1 MIIGINPHSYM
12 NKFVDFAFCYFRI
25 FRVVNIVKRKSKNA
39 PVQFSNSE
47 YKELSLTE
55 LMNKYGSDKG
65 DRNGYTEVYEKLLK
79 EKRNTIKIVIEIGIG
94 TNDPKLFSSMGVNG
108 KPGASLRAW
117 RDYCPNAQI
126 YGLDVDRNVLFS
138 ERSISTAFVDQLNID
153 TFAPVKNLINE
164 PFDLVIIDGLHTPR
178 ADFNSLVELLPNLK
192 SDGDFFIED
201 VGNSAINLFWPLIFA
216 ILRKRYLVTT
226 YLSREGT
233 LKAGNMIHIT
243 KKSK

>member
-1 MIIGINPHSYM
+1 MILGSNPHSYM
-12 NKFVDFAFCYFRI
+12 NKCLDFVLCYISI
-25 FRVVNIVKRKSKNA
+25 FKVVNIVKRKSENT
-39 PVQFSNSE
+39 QELLSNSG
-47 YKELSLTE
+47 YKEFSLTE

-65 DRNGYTEVYEKLLK
+65 DNGYTEVYERLLE
-79 EKRNTIKIVIEIGIG
+79 EKRNKIKIVIEIGIG

-117 RDYCPNAQI
+117 RAYLPNSQI

-138 ERSISTAFVDQLNID
+138 EPSIITAFVDQLDVD
-153 TFAPVKNLINE
+153 TFAPIKKLINK

-178 ADFNSLVELLPNLK
+178 ADFNSLVELLPNLN
-192 SDGDFFIED
+192 SDGDFLIED
-201 VGNSAINLFWPLIFA
+201 IGNLAIKLFWPMIFV

-226 YLSREGT
+226 YLSREGAV
-233 LKAGNMIHIT
+233 KAGNIIHIT

>member
-1 MIIGINPHSYM
+1 MILGSNPHSYM
-12 NKFVDFAFCYFRI
+12 NKSLDFVLCYFRI
-25 FRVVNIVKRKSKNA
+25 FRVLSTIKRKSENA
-39 PVQFSNSE
+39 QAQSLNSE
-47 YKELSLTE
+47 YEEFSLTE

-65 DRNGYTEVYEKLLK
+65 DQLGYTDVYERLLK
-79 EKRNTIKIVIEIGIG
+79 EKRNKIKIVVEIGIG
-94 TNDPKLFSSMGVNG
+94 TNNPKLFSSMGVNG

-117 RDYCPNAQI
+117 RDYLPNAQI

-138 ERSISTAFVDQLNID
+138 EPSIFTAFVDQLNVH

-164 PFDLVIIDGLHTPR
+164 PFDLVIVDGLHTPR

-201 VGNSAINLFWPLIFA
+201 IGNLAINLFWPLIFA

-226 YLSREGT
+226 YLSRDGAV
-233 LKAGNMIHIT
+233 KAGNLIHIT